1 MEEIDLAF
9 GLYINLDR
17 ETEKSIVALLGQ
29 PAKKTVEV
37 RMVVRGQTRDFTLAD
52 FLSRLG
58 FYEESTADRAPQP
71 PTGS

>member
-17 ETEKSIVALLGQ
+17 ETEKAIVALLSQ
-29 PAKKTVEV
+29 PEKKIVEV
-37 RMVVRGQTRDFTLAD
+37 RVVVRGQTKDFTLAD